1 MKKVNKNSPLPL
13 YYQLK
18 DIICDLIEN
27 EELKPNDPIPP
38 ERELCEYH
46 GVSRM
51 TVNKAI
57 TNLVNEGLLYREQG
71 KGTFV
76 AKPKEGYQ
84 LSRLL
89 SFTEDMK
96 AKGLQVDTR
105 IISFHKKSA
114 TKKIQKVLNLLEKEE
129 VFEIKRLRL
138 IAGEPYAIETAY
150 LPVSICEGLTLE
162 KLDKKSLYDVLL
174 SEYGLKMDY
183 AHQTIEAVILD
194 EYESQILQV
203 PEKSIALML
212 SRKTYLEGD
221 RPMELTKAVY
231 RGDKYKFEVVLRR

>member
-1 MKKVNKNSPLPL
+1 MKKVNKNSPVPL

-18 DIICDLIEN
+18 DIISELIED

-57 TNLVNEGLLYREQG
+57 ANLVNEGLLYREQG

-96 AKGLQVDTR
+96 AKGMQVDTR

-114 TKKIQKVLNLLEKEE
+114 TRKIQKILSLTEKEE
-129 VFEIKRLRL
+129 IFEIKRLRVVD
-138 IAGEPYAIETAY
+138 GEPYAIETAY
-150 LPVSICEGLTLE
+150 LPVSLCEGLTLE
-162 KLDKKSLYDVLL
+162 KLDKRSLYDILL

-194 EYESQILQV
+194 EYESGILQV
-203 PEKSIALML
+203 PENSIALML

-221 RPMELTKAVY
+221 KPMELTKAVY